1 MLSKILKF
9 SLCGAFVAVFING
22 CGFFGGDDSSLPPY
36 QPKQLES
43 QAKSIT
49 VANNTP
55 YNCKILGE
63 VEGKDYATGKS
74 GATKES
80 VREGAI
86 NDLRN
91 QASNVVGKGKRAM
104 VAITREVSECE
115 STVGFRTKTSDCSR
129 LPEGATNPKPIS
141 YRISAQV
148 FDCGNK

>member
-1 MLSKILKF
+1 MLNQIIKF
-9 SLCGAFVAVFING
+9 GASGAFLAVFING

-43 QAKSIT
+43 QARGIT

-80 VREGAI
+80 LREGAI

-91 QASNVVGKGKRAM
+91 EASNVVGKGKRAM

-115 STVGFRTKTSDCSR
+115 STAGFTKKTTSCNN
-129 LPEGATNPKPIS
+129 LPQGATNIKPIS
-141 YRISAQV
+141 YRIIAQV
-148 FDCGNK
+148 FDCGSK

>member
-1 MLSKILKF
+1 MLNKIIKF
-9 SLCGAFVAVFING
+9 SVSGAFLAVFING
-22 CGFFGGDDSSLPPY
+22 CSFFGGDDSSLPPY

-43 QAKSIT
+43 QAKGIT
-49 VANNTP
+49 VANSTP

-86 NDLRN
+86 NDLCN

-115 STVGFRTKTSDCSR
+115 STVGFRTQTTNCND
-129 LPEGATNPKPIS
+129 LPKGATNPKPIS